1 MEMKRRSNVMGI
13 FPNDAAVTRLVG
25 AVLLEQNDE
34 WQVSRR
40 YLSLNCL
47 APVLMTSAQSDA
59 EKLTHEEAS

>member
-1 MEMKRRSNVMGI
+1 MKRRSNVMGI

-40 YLSLNCL
+40 YLSLKRL

-59 EKLTHEEAS
+59 EQLTHEEAS